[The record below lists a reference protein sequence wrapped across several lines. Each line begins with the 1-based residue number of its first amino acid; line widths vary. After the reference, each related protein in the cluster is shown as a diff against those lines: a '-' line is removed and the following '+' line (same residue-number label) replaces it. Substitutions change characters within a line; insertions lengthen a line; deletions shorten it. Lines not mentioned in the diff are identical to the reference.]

1 MRKSE
6 RKPTDLICRINV
18 TGFLSIQVALLA
30 MFIAMAAPHP
40 PTLPTS
46 KTVDLAKVE
55 HAVPMPGARRE
66 DALVVTIERD
76 GQVFLGNDKVIVSE
90 LHTKISEGLDRG
102 SERKVYIQP
111 DRRAKY
117 GSVLEVLNGIRSA
130 GIENV
135 AFLVWEPR
143 VRLSASTAKMD
154 HPSRVP

>member
-1 MRKSE
+1 MRKSG

-30 MFIAMAAPHP
+30 MLFATTAPHR

-46 KTVDLAKVE
+46 RSVDLAKVD

-66 DALVVTIERD
+66 DALVVTIGRD

-90 LHTKISEGLDRG
+90 LHTKISEGINRG
-102 SERKVYIQP
+102 SERKVYIQS
-111 DRRAKY
+111 DKHAKY
-117 GSVLEVLNGIRSA
+117 GSVLEVLDGIRSA

-135 AFLVWEPR
+135 AFLVSERR
-143 VRLSASTAKMD
+143 VRLSSSTAKID